1 MGQLPGPSHGHQ
13 PERRPRRNGDV
24 GCTPAVLPRP
34 WHCLSA
40 SADASRHRG
49 KAVQRCPIVLRASQ
63 GGALRGARRVG
74 IAPNGRLDFSRCR
87 PCQPVARRAARRH
100 PPLRRGRMRPLGLG
114 HRGGCAGDGGA
125 VCRREDVLALAAVR
139 RRRVVAAAC
148 SMWPRRLP
156 AAAARQKVA
165 RFVQGT
171 DLRRAWLR
179 CRRDSEEETQVS
191 LSQPELS
198 TAGWLSRLRRKRIWV
213 NTRGRLDSSS

>member
-1 MGQLPGPSHGHQ
+1 MHTCSAASALAQ
-13 PERRPRRNGDV
+13 PQRVRRCIRRP
-24 GCTPAVLPRP
+24 TA
-34 WHCLSA
+34 
-40 SADASRHRG
+40 
-49 KAVQRCPIVLRASQ
+49 LRASQ
-63 GGALRGARRVG
+63 AGALVGAGRVG
-74 IAPNGRLDFSRCR
+74 IAPNGWLDFSRCR
-87 PCQPVARRAARRH
+87 PCQSVARRAARRH
-100 PPLRRGRMRPLGLG
+100 PPSPSRPRAPSWPRPSRRLRRRR
-114 HRGGCAGDGGA
+114 RGGVQKGGLH
-125 VCRREDVLALAAVR
+125 VLALAAVR

>member
-1 MGQLPGPSHGHQ
+1 MHSCSAASALALPQ
-13 PERRPRRNGDV
+13 RIRRCVRRP
-24 GCTPAVLPRP
+24 TSL
-34 WHCLSA
+34 H
-40 SADASRHRG
+40 
-49 KAVQRCPIVLRASQ
+49 ASQ
-63 GGALRGARRVG
+63 AGGLGGAGRVG
-74 IAPNGRLDFSRCR
+74 IAPNGWLDFSRCR
-87 PCQPVARRAARRH
+87 PCQPVARRAAWRH

>member
-24 GCTPAVLPRP
+24 GCTPAVRPRP
-34 WHCLSA
+34 WHSLSA
-40 SADASRHRG
+40 SADASGAPPRSVPLKPERWSG
-49 KAVQRCPIVLRASQ
+49 RAGSASPLTAGWTFLAVGLASQ
-63 GGALRGARRVG
+63 SPGGLRG
-74 IAPNGRLDFSRCR
+74 DT
-87 PCQPVARRAARRH
+87 
-100 PPLRRGRMRPLGLG
+100 PPLRRGPVRPLGLG

-171 DLRRAWLR
+171 DPRRAWLR

>member
-114 HRGGCAGDGGA
+114 HRGGCAGRRRRRRGG
-125 VCRREDVLALAAVR
+125 VQKGGLHVLALAAVR
-139 RRRVVAAAC
+139 RRRLVAAAS

-156 AAAARQKVA
+156 AAAARQKWL
-165 RFVQGT
+165 T
-171 DLRRAWLR
+171 SSRAQ
-179 CRRDSEEETQVS
+179 T
-191 LSQPELS
+191 
-198 TAGWLSRLRRKRIWV
+198 
-213 NTRGRLDSSS
+213 